1 MKTFH
6 LEAVMKDA
14 VHHLKRV
21 QKKVIQETRKS
32 AGGTKSFAKETLN
45 NNNNAIIEDNF
56 PAIPFEKRANTNH
69 RVPRLR
75 NNRSMIH

>member
-1 MKTFH
+1 MKPSH

-21 QKKVIQETRKS
+21 QRKVIQESRKS
-32 AGGTKSFAKETLN
+32 SGGSKLFAKETTLN
-45 NNNNAIIEDNF
+45 HANLNLESSL
-56 PAIPFEKRANTNH
+56 PLPLEKRADTNH